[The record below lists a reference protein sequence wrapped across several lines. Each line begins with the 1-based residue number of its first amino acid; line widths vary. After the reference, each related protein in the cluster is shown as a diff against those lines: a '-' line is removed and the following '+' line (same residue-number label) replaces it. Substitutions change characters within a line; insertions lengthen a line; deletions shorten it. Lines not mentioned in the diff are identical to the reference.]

1 MSTRTPKGGSG
12 MKFTKMHGIGNDY
25 IYVNCFEEVV
35 NDPERLAIVMSRPH
49 FGVGADGLILIGP
62 SDSADFSMRVFNS
75 DGSEA
80 GMCGNGIRCVG
91 KYVYER
97 GLTDKNE
104 LTIETQGGLKV
115 IHMEVEGGKVAR
127 VKVDMGTPELNPQ
140 LIPVNL
146 PGELVLR
153 HRLQIMGQTW
163 YITCVNMGNP
173 HAVVFVRDPE
183 VIDLPTIGPM
193 IEHHPLFPR
202 RTNVEFVRII
212 DRGIL
217 QMRVWERGAGETL
230 ACGTGACASLVACV
244 RAGRSDRTVQMKLSG
259 GNLQLH
265 WDASDNHV
273 YQTGPAAFVYDGEWL
288 ED

>member
-104 LTIETQGGLKV
+104 LTIETKGGLKV

-244 RAGRSDRTVQMKLSG
+244 LAGLSDRTVQMKLSG

>member
-1 MSTRTPKGGSG
+1 

-35 NDPERLAIVMSRPH
+35 SDPERLAIVMSRPH
-49 FGVGADGLILIGP
+49 FGVGADGLILIEP
-62 SDSADFSMRVFNS
+62 SDSADFGMRIFNS

-80 GMCGNGIRCVG
+80 DMCGNGIRCVG

-97 GLTDKNE
+97 GLTDKSD
-104 LTIETQGGLKV
+104 LTIETKGGLKV

-244 RAGRSDRTVQMKLSG
+244 LAGLSDRTVQMKLSG

>member
-1 MSTRTPKGGSG
+1 

-25 IYVNCFEEVV
+25 LFVNCFEEVIE
-35 NDPERLAIVMSRPH
+35 NPERLAIVMSKPH
-49 FGVGADGLILIGP
+49 FGAGADGLVLIEPADG
-62 SDSADFSMRVFNS
+62 ADFAMRIFNA

-80 GMCGNGIRCVG
+80 EMCGNALRCIG

-97 GLTDKNE
+97 GMTDKTE
-104 LTIETQGGLKV
+104 LTIETGGGMKQLWLT
-115 IHMEVEGGKVAR
+115 VENGKVAR
-127 VKVDMGTPELNPQ
+127 IKADMGTPELNPR
-140 LIPVNL
+140 LIPVDL
-146 PGELVLR
+146 PGELVIR
-153 HRLQIMGQTW
+153 HRLQIMSQTW
-163 YITCVNMGNP
+163 FITCVNMGNP

-202 RTNVEFVRII
+202 RTNVEFVRVI
-212 DRGIL
+212 DRNIL

-230 ACGTGACASLVACV
+230 ACGTGACASLVAAV
-244 RAGRSDRTVQMKLSG
+244 LGGLANRTVQMKLSG

-265 WDASDNHV
+265 WSADDNHV

-288 ED
+288 GD

>member
-1 MSTRTPKGGSG
+1 

-35 NDPERLAIVMSRPH
+35 NDPERLAIVMSQPH
-49 FGVGADGLILIGP
+49 FGVGSDGLILIEP
-62 SDSADFSMRVFNS
+62 SDSADFGMRIFNS

-97 GLTDKNE
+97 GLTNKTE
-104 LTIETQGGLKV
+104 LTIDTKGGLKV
-115 IHMEVEGGKVAR
+115 IHLETEGGRVSR
-127 VKVDMGTPELNPQ
+127 VKVDMGTPELNPR
-140 LIPVNL
+140 LIPVDL
-146 PGELVLR
+146 PGEIVLR

-163 YITCVNMGNP
+163 FITCVNMGNP
-173 HAVVFVRDPE
+173 HAVLFVRDPE

-202 RTNVEFVRII
+202 RTNVEFVRVI
-212 DRGIL
+212 DRSIL

-230 ACGTGACASLVACV
+230 ACGTGACASLVAAV
-244 RAGRSDRTVQMKLSG
+244 LAGLSDRTVQMKLSG

-265 WDASDNHV
+265 WSAEDNHV

-288 ED
+288 GD

>member
-1 MSTRTPKGGSG
+1 

-25 IYVNCFEEVV
+25 LFVNCFEEVIE
-35 NDPERLAIVMSRPH
+35 NPERLAIVMSKPH
-49 FGVGADGLILIGP
+49 FGAGADGLVLIEPADG
-62 SDSADFSMRVFNS
+62 ADFAMRIFNA

-80 GMCGNGIRCVG
+80 EMCGNALRCIG

-97 GLTDKNE
+97 GMTDKTE
-104 LTIETQGGLKV
+104 LTIETGGGMKQLWLT
-115 IHMEVEGGKVAR
+115 VENGKVAR
-127 VKVDMGTPELNPQ
+127 VKADMGTPELNPR
-140 LIPVNL
+140 LIPVDL
-146 PGELVLR
+146 PGELVIR

-163 YITCVNMGNP
+163 FITCVNMGNP
-173 HAVVFVRDPE
+173 HSVVFVRDPE

-202 RTNVEFVRII
+202 RTNVEFVRVI
-212 DRGIL
+212 DRNIL

-230 ACGTGACASLVACV
+230 ACGTGACASLVAAV
-244 RAGRSDRTVQMKLSG
+244 LGGLANRTVQMKLSG

-265 WDASDNHV
+265 WSAEDNHV

-288 ED
+288 GD

>member
-1 MSTRTPKGGSG
+1 
-12 MKFTKMHGIGNDY
+12 MKFTKMQGIGNDY

-35 NDPERLAIVMSRPH
+35 TEPERLAIVMSKPH
-49 FGVGADGLILIGP
+49 FGCGADGLILIEP
-62 SDSADFSMRVFNS
+62 SDTADFGMRVFNS

-97 GLTDKNE
+97 GMTDKTE
-104 LTIETQGGLKV
+104 LTIATKGGFKQISLQ
-115 IHMEVEGGKVAR
+115 VEEGKVAR
-127 VKVDMGTPELNPQ
+127 VKVDMGTPELNPK
-140 LIPVNL
+140 LIPVDL
-146 PGELVLR
+146 PGEIVLR

-163 YITCVNMGNP
+163 FITCVNMGNP
-173 HAVVFVRDPE
+173 HAVLFVRDPE
-183 VIDLPTIGPM
+183 VVDLPTIGPM

-202 RTNVEFVRII
+202 RTNVEFVRVI
-212 DRGIL
+212 DRNIL

-230 ACGTGACASLVACV
+230 ACGTGACASLVAAV
-244 RAGRSDRTVQMKLSG
+244 LGGLSNRSVQMKLSG

-265 WDASDNHV
+265 WSADDNHV

-288 ED
+288 GD

>member
-1 MSTRTPKGGSG
+1 

-35 NDPERLAIVMSRPH
+35 SDPERLAIVMSRPH
-49 FGVGADGLILIGP
+49 FGVGADGLILIEP
-62 SDSADFSMRVFNS
+62 SDSADFGMRIFNS

-80 GMCGNGIRCVG
+80 DMCGNGIRCVG

-97 GLTDKNE
+97 GLTDKND
-104 LTIETQGGLKV
+104 LTIETKGGLKV

-173 HAVVFVRDPE
+173 HAVLFVRDPE

-244 RAGRSDRTVQMKLSG
+244 LAGLSDRTVQMKLSG
-259 GNLQLH
+259 GNLLLH
-265 WDASDNHV
+265 WDAGDNHV

>member
-1 MSTRTPKGGSG
+1 

-35 NDPERLAIVMSRPH
+35 SDPERLSIVMSRPH
-49 FGVGADGLILIGP
+49 FGVGADGLILIEP
-62 SDSADFSMRVFNS
+62 SDTADFGMRVYNA

-80 GMCGNGIRCVG
+80 DMCGNGIRCVG

-97 GLTDKNE
+97 GLTKKTE
-104 LTIETQGGLKV
+104 LTIDTKGGLRV
-115 IHMEVEGGKVAR
+115 IQLFVEGGKVTR
-127 VKVDMGTPELNPQ
+127 VKVDMGTPELNPR

-230 ACGTGACASLVACV
+230 ACGTGACASLVATV
-244 RAGRSDRTVQMKLSG
+244 LAGLCDRTVQMKLSG

>member
-1 MSTRTPKGGSG
+1 

-35 NDPERLAIVMSRPH
+35 SDPERLAIVMSRPH
-49 FGVGADGLILIGP
+49 FGVGADGLILIEP
-62 SDSADFSMRVFNS
+62 SDSADFGMRIFNS

-80 GMCGNGIRCVG
+80 DMCGNGIRCVG
-91 KYVYER
+91 TYVYER
-97 GLTDKNE
+97 GLTDKSD
-104 LTIETQGGLKV
+104 LTIETKGGLKV

-173 HAVVFVRDPE
+173 HAVLFVRDPE

-244 RAGRSDRTVQMKLSG
+244 LAGLSDRTVQMKLSG

-288 ED
+288 GD

>member
-1 MSTRTPKGGSG
+1 

-49 FGVGADGLILIGP
+49 FGVGSDGLILIGP

-104 LTIETQGGLKV
+104 LTIETKGGLKV

-244 RAGRSDRTVQMKLSG
+244 LAGLSDRTVQMKLSG
-259 GNLQLH
+259 GNLLLH
-265 WDASDNHV
+265 WDAGDNHV